1 MKDNYMPS
9 TSNKK
14 FIQIVTFSIKR
25 NKDWYFA
32 VFKALNKSHFLQS
45 YNYIKQPQPP
55 VNWTKT
61 KSGFQN
67 PDTPYRI

>member
-1 MKDNYMPS
+1 MQP
-9 TSNKK
+9 TSNTK

-32 VFKALNKSHFLQS
+32 VFKALNKSHSLQS

-55 VNWTKT
+55 VN
-61 KSGFQN
+61 
-67 PDTPYRI
+67 